1 MDRGPDQ
8 RGAIAPLTFSGLPA
22 TAAAQTET
30 PVAPWSKTIE
40 LRAPTVVRAYA
51 VRIAQRLEA
60 LGHRVSIVASPD
72 ARTPGTIDWLLWCE
86 ELAYRARSTS
96 FAPQPAPATSAT
108 PADIPCDLVID
119 LAGTASEGETPILR
133 LIFETGVGETGLLSA
148 LLASRSPALSIVITQ
163 TGARPRT
170 LRIAR
175 LAVERPLTLGSAL
188 DGVTPRLATLL
199 GQAIEDLDREAPPR
213 LHAPDTPATV
223 SASAFGF
230 AAAALAERISEKLTR
245 LLRQPNCWRTA
256 IRAHDGFGVME
267 RFDWSGPAWSI
278 IPDDGRRFYADP
290 FLFAWEGRHWLFC
303 EEYPYATGKG
313 ILVVAPVDANG
324 KAGAFRPI
332 LEAEGHLS
340 WPQVFLHE
348 GQIYM
353 IPESAAAHRIEL
365 WRATD
370 FPYRWVLDR
379 VLIDGVRAH
388 DPVLHITPTGAF
400 MLATVD
406 DDGGSNWD
414 ALGLFH
420 APDLFGDW
428 RAHPRNPLIV
438 DASSVRGAS
447 PIIRRGADLW
457 RATQDCRTG
466 YGDGLV
472 LCRVTRLDTSGFAQE
487 VVARLGAPPGL
498 GAGGVHSL
506 SRAGSFEAID
516 LRGARSLPRA

>member
-1 MDRGPDQ
+1 MPKN
-8 RGAIAPLTFSGLPA
+8 AAPIAPLISPGALPA
-22 TAAAQTET
+22 TTAAQA
-30 PVAPWSKTIE
+30 VAPWSKVIE
-40 LRAPTVVRAYA
+40 LRSPAVVRAYA
-51 VRIAQRLEA
+51 ARIAQRLEA
-60 LGHRVSIVASPD
+60 LGHRVSIVACPD

-96 FAPQPAPATSAT
+96 FVPQANPTPAGPPAAAPATA
-108 PADIPCDLVID
+108 CDLVID
-119 LAGTASEGETPILR
+119 LAGIASEGQTPILR

-148 LLASRSPALSIVITQ
+148 LLASRSPVLSIVVTK

-170 LRIAR
+170 LRSAR

-199 GQAIEDLDREAPPR
+199 GQAVEDLDRETPPQ
-213 LHAPDTPATV
+213 LHAPDTPTTV
-223 SASAFGF
+223 SASPFGF
-230 AAAALAERISEKLTR
+230 AAAALAERISRKLTT
-245 LLRQPNCWRTA
+245 LLKQPNCWRIA
-256 IRAHDGFGVME
+256 IRGHDGFGVME

-290 FLFAWEGRHWLFC
+290 FLFVWEGRHWLFC

-313 ILVVAPVDANG
+313 ILSVAPLDADG
-324 KAGAFRPI
+324 RAGAFRPI

-340 WPQVFLHE
+340 WPQVFLHQ

-353 IPESAAAHRIEL
+353 IPESAAANRVEL

-370 FPYRWVLDR
+370 FPYGWVLDR

-388 DPVLHITPTGAF
+388 DPVLHVTPNGAF
-400 MLATVD
+400 MLANVD
-406 DDGGSNWD
+406 DDGGSSWD

-447 PIIRRGADLW
+447 PIIPRGGELW

-472 LCRVTRLDTSGFAQE
+472 LCRITRLDTGGFSQE
-487 VVARLGAPPGL
+487 VVVRLGAPPGL

-506 SRAGSFEAID
+506 SRAGSLEAID